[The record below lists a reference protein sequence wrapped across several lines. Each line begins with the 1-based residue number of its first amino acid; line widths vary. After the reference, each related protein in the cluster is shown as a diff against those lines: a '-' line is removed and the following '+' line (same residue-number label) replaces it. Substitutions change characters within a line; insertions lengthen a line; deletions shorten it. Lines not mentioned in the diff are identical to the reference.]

1 MEWLRVSIP
10 KKVESNNIALRKF
23 FFYFI
28 GSCLFGNNWSTLAYK
43 LLGALKVVLDIGAS
57 D

>member
-1 MEWLRVSIP
+1 MEWL
-10 KKVESNNIALRKF
+10 KNNIPLEVELDDIVFRQF

-28 GSCLFGNNWSTLAYK
+28 GSCLFGNNRLVLTCK
-43 LLGALKVVLDIGAS
+43 LLGAMSVLSDIGAY

>member
-1 MEWLRVSIP
+1 MESIP
-10 KKVESNNIALRKF
+10 WAVKLDGIALRGF

-28 GSCLFGNNWSTLAYK
+28 SSCLFDNNQSMLTYK
-43 LLGALKVVLDIGAS
+43 LLGAMRVMSDIGAY

>member
-1 MEWLRVSIP
+1 MEWL
-10 KKVESNNIALRKF
+10 KNNIPLEAELDDIAFRQF

-28 GSCLFGNNWSTLAYK
+28 GSCLFGNNRLVLTCK
-43 LLGALKVVLDIGAS
+43 LLGAMSVLSDIGAY

>member
-1 MEWLRVSIP
+1 MEWL
-10 KKVESNNIALRKF
+10 KNNMPLEAEPDDIAFRQF

-28 GSCLFGNNWSTLAYK
+28 GSCLFGNNRLVLTYK
-43 LLGALKVVLDIGAS
+43 LLGAMSVLSDIGAY

>member
-1 MEWLRVSIP
+1 MEWL
-10 KKVESNNIALRKF
+10 KNNIPLEAELDDIAFRQF

-28 GSCLFGNNWSTLAYK
+28 GSCLFGNDRLVLTNK
-43 LLGALKVVLDIGAS
+43 LLGAMSVLSDIGAY